1 MRNVGCVWRMITM
14 LSVSLCFVWTFFD
27 ARPAFSQNENTPALL
42 DRLIKNI
49 YALRTPPELARSAL
63 SALHDRL
70 RNAEN
75 TDRRNEG
82 AADRALIF
90 PVAGYSARDVGGA
103 RGNSYVESRSYDFFD
118 GNAHRGHPALDIFIH
133 DRNQDCLSDRTGKP
147 VDVRSVCD
155 GIVVCVHAAWTSD
168 SVDARGKILR
178 SGKCV
183 YIYSREEDALWYYA
197 HLQSVFVTVGESVG
211 KAKVIGTVGRSG
223 ANAMKKRSDTH
234 LHLMYLKWMGEKL
247 QPENPFKRLGRE

>member
-1 MRNVGCVWRMITM
+1 MV
-14 LSVSLCFVWTFFD
+14 SVSFCFVWTFFN
-27 ARPAFSQNENTPALL
+27 AGIAFSQNEKIPALL

-49 YALRTPPELARSAL
+49 YALRTAPEQARSAL
-63 SALHDRL
+63 AALHDRL
-70 RNAEN
+70 RAAEKIDRENAGEKES
-75 TDRRNEG
+75 T
-82 AADRALIF
+82 LIF

-103 RGNSYVESRSYDFFD
+103 RGNSYIESRSYDFFD

-133 DRNQDCLSDRTGKP
+133 DRNQDCLSGRTGKP

-155 GIVVCVHAAWTSD
+155 GIVVCVNAAWTAD

-178 SGKCV
+178 GGKSV

-197 HLQSVFVTVGESVG
+197 HLQSVFVTIGEKIKKG
-211 KAKVIGTVGRSG
+211 KVIGSVGRSG

-247 QPENPFKRLGRE
+247 QPQNPFKRLGGE